1 MINLVDDLAALLNEL
16 LDHSVTY
23 NTSLVDQEGE
33 KNAKM
38 NTVHE
43 ARWLAKHVLK

>member
-1 MINLVDDLAALLNEL
+1 MIKLVDDLAAHFSEL

-23 NTSLVDQEGE
+23 NTALVNQDRE
-33 KNAKM
+33 KNAKI

-43 ARWLAKHVLK
+43 ARC